1 MAISHKFPILVVIL
15 AVCITISQAASPDLP
30 KPAGKQS
37 QFITIVKSVDVQ
49 RKLITA
55 TTETLVQ
62 PDGTEFNYGTPPEHT
77 FSLEAI
83 TPIHYINN
91 PSRWISIRELAPGTV
106 LSIYGRPNDNT
117 ILTDRVLI
125 TKNDPKTARQ
135 ASIYPE
141 GNNQVENDKVCM
153 DHVVIPMVF
162 PIAGKVN
169 WADSFLASRGGGT
182 RRHHGQD
189 LMSAKL
195 NPAVACFDGTIFIG
209 VGNGNAGNTITIEG
223 DNGWTAQYYHMNND
237 SPGTDDAKGT
247 ADYCFAPGVKNGQR
261 VVSGQLIGW
270 VGDSGNAEST
280 GPHVHFEIWSQ
291 VTGAVYNATPSLK
304 AASKLDAPLVFA
316 PAPDLEIPKG
326 QARYEGV
333 IKKVDRDRKVFVLDL
348 LATDTNGN
356 GLKSVTRPTRE
367 YLIAD
372 TNSKFHIFG
381 QPDLLSF
388 ENILPG
394 DRISTIARITPP
406 NKGQELTQLF
416 ALRDP
421 TKPNTTTQ
429 TQSTGTGTND
439 QESDNGTIL
448 LGPQDDFLTSL
459 SQVVLDKINPLR
471 AEKNLAAL
479 TFDIHLARSAQEWT
493 VNMVDG
499 DFYDLRDSR
508 INQSLTDLAQRAGA
522 PENTIGLIFDAASI
536 NAIAD
541 QLIKNHRDDILSP
554 AVKSIGIGHTYIDE
568 DPGTVTRQHYWA
580 VLISR

>member
-1 MAISHKFPILVVIL
+1 MPFSHKFPALALFL
-15 AVCITISQAASPDLP
+15 AVLTTISHAATSELP
-30 KPAGKQS
+30 KPAPNQT
-37 QFITIVKSVDVQ
+37 QFRTIVKSIDLK

-62 PDGTEFNYGTPPEHT
+62 PDGTEVNYGTPPEHT

-91 PSRWISIRELAPGTV
+91 PSRWISIRELTPGTV
-106 LSIYGRPNDNT
+106 LAIYGRPNDNT
-117 ILTDRVLI
+117 VLTDRILI
-125 TKNDPKTARQ
+125 TKNDPKTVRQ

-141 GNNQVENDKVCM
+141 GSNVVENDKVCM
-153 DHVVIPMVF
+153 DHVVVPMVF

-169 WADSFLASRGGGT
+169 WSDSFLASRGGGK

-189 LMSAKL
+189 LMSPKL

-247 ADYCFAPGVKNGQR
+247 ADYCFAPGIKNGQR
-261 VVSGQLIGW
+261 VVTGQLIGW

-280 GPHVHFEIWSQ
+280 GSHVHFEIWSQ
-291 VTGAVYNATPSLK
+291 VTGAVYNATASLK
-304 AASKLDAPLVFA
+304 AATKLDAPLVFA
-316 PAPDLEIPKG
+316 PAPDLDIPKG
-326 QARYEGV
+326 QGRYEGV
-333 IKKVDRDRKVFVLDL
+333 IKKIDRDRKVLVLDL

-356 GLKSVTRPTRE
+356 GLKSVIRPTRE
-367 YLIAD
+367 FLIAD
-372 TNSKFHIFG
+372 EKSKFHIFG
-381 QPDLLSF
+381 QPEPLSF

-416 ALRDP
+416 ALRDL
-421 TKPNTTTQ
+421 TKPNTTTEIQ
-429 TQSTGTGTND
+429 TTQNQINIQETN
-439 QESDNGTIL
+439 NGTIL
-448 LGPQDDFLTSL
+448 LGPQDDFLAGL
-459 SQVVLDKINPLR
+459 SKVVLDQVNPLR
-471 AEKNLAAL
+471 AEKGLPPL
-479 TFDIHLARSAQEWT
+479 TFDIQLARTAQDWT

-499 DFYDLRDSR
+499 DFYDLRDER
-508 INQSLTDLAQRAGA
+508 INQSLTGLALLSGA
-522 PENTIGLIFDAASI
+522 PENTIGLIFDSVSI
-536 NAIAD
+536 NTIAD
-541 QLIKNHRDDILSP
+541 QLLKSYRDDLLSP
-554 AVKSIGIGHTYIDE
+554 AAKSIGLGHTYIDE
-568 DPGTVTRQHYWA
+568 DPGKVTRQHYWA